1 MRDRSREG
9 GMGTGQISN
18 NKQKGTGHG
27 TEGGT
32 GHKQTSACAAVA
44 NDRGNQFW
52 GRPPIGYFQQMGL
65 IYL

>member
-1 MRDRSREG
+1 ME
-9 GMGTGQISN
+9 TGQISN
-18 NKQKGTGHG
+18 NKQK
-27 TEGGT
+27 GT